1 MAPLGTPRTF
11 WTLFACALAVDL
23 LLIALHH
30 VSVWGSEGS
39 PAPGWL
45 YAPRFRVDVDWGY
58 AEMFGYLKLLVIVG
72 LLLHLRASY
81 GLSAVVWGLV
91 FGYVLLDDAFSLH
104 ERYGAQLA
112 GSLPS
117 ASFNLRTQDFGEL
130 LVWGGAGTMLG
141 ALVLVAYL
149 RAGGAERRF
158 SAAFGGLFAV
168 LVFFGAGVDM
178 AHSAVFGM
186 LVGHVSGSGGV
197 SFPEPRLIL
206 TPAALTLL
214 GSALPFGVGAAAL
227 YALLLLEGSTVAS
240 LQGLN
245 VALTLLE
252 DGGELVTLSAVLSL
266 CAYRAARAAPRADRR
281 AR

>member
-1 MAPLGTPRTF
+1 MAPLRTPRTF
-11 WTLFACALAVDL
+11 WTLFACALTIDL

-30 VSVWGSEGS
+30 VSVWGIAGS

-45 YAPRFRVDVDWGY
+45 HAPRFRVDVDWGY
-58 AEMFGYLKLLVIVG
+58 AEMFGYFKLLVVVG
-72 LLLHLRASY
+72 LLLYLRASY

-117 ASFNLRTQDFGEL
+117 ASLNLRPQDFGEL
-130 LVWGGAGTMLG
+130 LIWGGAGAMLG
-141 ALVLVAYL
+141 ALVLIAYL

-158 SAAFGGLFAV
+158 SGALGGLFAV
-168 LVFFGAGVDM
+168 LVFFGAGVDL

-186 LVGHVSGSGGV
+186 LLGQALGSGGV
-197 SFPEPRLIL
+197 SLEPRLIL

-214 GSALPFGVGAAAL
+214 GSALPFGVRAAAL

-245 VALTLLE
+245 IALTLLE
-252 DGGELVTLSAVLSL
+252 DGGELVTLSAVLSF
-266 CAYRAARAAPRADRR
+266 CACRAASRAPRADRR